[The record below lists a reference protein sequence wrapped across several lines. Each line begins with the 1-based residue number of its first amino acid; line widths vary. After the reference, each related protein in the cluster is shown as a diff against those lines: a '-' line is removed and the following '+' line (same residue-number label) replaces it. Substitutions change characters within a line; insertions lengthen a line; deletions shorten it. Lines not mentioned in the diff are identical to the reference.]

1 MLRERGVVVG
11 RRNEGQDFCLT
22 LWLVT
27 DVLIR
32 TSVLIINLTYM

>member
-1 MLRERGVVVG
+1 MIIECGVVVN
-11 RRNEGQDFCLT
+11 RRNEGQDFCLA
-22 LWLVT
+22 LFLVT